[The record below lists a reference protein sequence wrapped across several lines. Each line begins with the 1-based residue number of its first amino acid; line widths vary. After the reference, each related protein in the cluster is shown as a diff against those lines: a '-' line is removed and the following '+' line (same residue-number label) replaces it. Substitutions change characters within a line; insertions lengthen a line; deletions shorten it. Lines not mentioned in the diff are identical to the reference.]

1 MYSKEDETLHIAIEH
16 LLEIILPFIKT
27 KQNEEILLMIQ
38 VKSLI

>member
-1 MYSKEDETLHIAIEH
+1 MYFKEERTIHLAIEH
-16 LLEIILPFIKT
+16 LLKIILPFIKI